1 MQWLYQH
8 IYISICRIFN
18 PGFLFVLFLT
28 LQIAFLVLRAVK
40 SKLSSV
46 FKSIS
51 GQGKM
56 TKQLE
61 LALRHARTMEEVDM
75 LVTLI
80 LMLNHYYL
88 TFFSIWC
95 YVRGWVFHVHRSLQ
109 CYQQGCHH
117 ATPSP
122 LPSCILLWYFWQCS
136 QDPVKLTRYERTLKS
151 DC

>member
-1 MQWLYQH
+1 M
-8 IYISICRIFN
+8 
-18 PGFLFVLFLT
+18 FVLFLT

-56 TKQLE
+56 TKELE

-80 LMLNHYYL
+80 LMLNHYYF
-88 TFFSIWC
+88 TFLA
-95 YVRGWVFHVHRSLQ
+95 YGVM
-109 CYQQGCHH
+109 
-117 ATPSP
+117 
-122 LPSCILLWYFWQCS
+122 
-136 QDPVKLTRYERTLKS
+136 
-151 DC
+151 